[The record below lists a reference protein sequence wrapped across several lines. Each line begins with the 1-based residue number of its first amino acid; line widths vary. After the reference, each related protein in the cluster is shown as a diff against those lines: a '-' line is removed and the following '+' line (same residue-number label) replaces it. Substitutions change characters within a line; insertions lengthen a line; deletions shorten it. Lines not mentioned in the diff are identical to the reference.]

1 MDGGAIA
8 RRPELS
14 NGKNIVAI
22 RIGSFDRS
30 LEQVNGGCDCERIG
44 MLEYWKTEAAT
55 DSQMLLEFDRLVPP
69 SLYVQAPSWAWM
81 IRWNKRGRI
90 EALA

>member
-1 MDGGAIA
+1 
-8 RRPELS
+8 
-14 NGKNIVAI
+14 
-22 RIGSFDRS
+22 
-30 LEQVNGGCDCERIG
+30 

-81 IRWNKRGRI
+81 IIWKKRGRI

>member
-30 LEQVNGGCDCERIG
+30 LEQVNGGAITNGLGCWSIG
-44 MLEYWKTEAAT
+44 KQKQQQTRRCYWN
-55 DSQMLLEFDRLVPP
+55 SIV
-69 SLYVQAPSWAWM
+69 
-81 IRWNKRGRI
+81 
-90 EALA
+90 

>member
-1 MDGGAIA
+1 VDGGAIA

-30 LEQVNGGCDCERIG
+30 LEQVNGGAITNGLGC
-44 MLEYWKTEAAT
+44 W
-55 DSQMLLEFDRLVPP
+55 S
-69 SLYVQAPSWAWM
+69 
-81 IRWNKRGRI
+81 I
-90 EALA
+90 EKQKQ